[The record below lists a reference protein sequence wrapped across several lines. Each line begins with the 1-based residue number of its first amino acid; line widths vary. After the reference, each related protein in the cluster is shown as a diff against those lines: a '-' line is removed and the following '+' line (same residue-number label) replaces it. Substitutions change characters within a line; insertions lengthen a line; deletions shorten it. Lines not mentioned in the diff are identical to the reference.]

1 MNKTK
6 SLILSTTIYAL
17 IISGCTSTEEIPRG
31 EFATGVI
38 IVNEG
43 NFTESNGSVGF
54 YNESS
59 SETTQDI
66 FNNANEISP
75 GGLIQSVYFYDDM
88 AFVIDQLGNR
98 IEVVEAETFKSI
110 AVIDEGLRTPRY
122 MVVAEGK
129 GYGSNW
135 GNFDIN
141 YDLPDSYV
149 AVIDL
154 ESFTVTKSIETDN
167 GSEGLVVYG
176 EQVYVAN
183 SYSTTIE
190 EIDPATDVITSST
203 SVAAGPIGFAE
214 DKNGKVWVLSSS
226 FFNGSALSQIDLST
240 NEVLKSFG
248 ISESAKSLNA
258 NGAGDQLYYLSTPY
272 DADAQVKM
280 LSIDD
285 VEDTKDALISSPN
298 LYGLGIDPTSGLIYL
313 GNHNGFQ
320 GNGTVLRYD
329 GPEMKDNFPAGVA
342 PNGFVF
348 RK

>member
-1 MNKTK
+1 MNNTK

-17 IISGCTSTEEIPRG
+17 IISGCTSTEETPRG
-31 EFATGVI
+31 EFASGVI

-43 NFTESNGSVGF
+43 SFTESNGSVGF

-59 SETTQDI
+59 SETNQDI
-66 FNNANEISP
+66 FNIANGISP
-75 GGLIQSVYFYDDM
+75 GGLIQSVYFYEDM
-88 AFVIDQLGNR
+88 AFIIDQLSGR

-110 AVIDEGLRTPRY
+110 AVIDQGLSTPRY
-122 MVVAEGK
+122 MVVARGK
-129 GYGSNW
+129 GYVSNW

-141 YDLPDSYV
+141 YNLPDSYV

-154 ESFTVTKSIETDN
+154 ENFAVSKSIETNN

-176 EQVYVAN
+176 EHVYVAN
-183 SYSTTIE
+183 SYSNTIE
-190 EIDPATDVITSST
+190 EIDPATDAIISSI
-203 SVAAGPIGFAE
+203 SVAAGPVGFAE
-214 DKNGKVWVLSSS
+214 DKHSKIWVLSNDY
-226 FFNGSALSQIDLST
+226 FAGSALSQLDLST
-240 NEVLKSFG
+240 KEVMKSFV
-248 ISESAKSLNA
+248 ISESAKSLNM
-258 NGAGDQLYYLSTPY
+258 NSTGDHLYYLSSPY
-272 DADAQVKM
+272 DAVAEVKM

-285 VEDTKDALISSPN
+285 VEDAEDALISSPN
-298 LYGLGIDPTSGLIYL
+298 LYGLGIDPNSGLIYL